1 MQTVTQVADAMQYVL
16 TERANELGRETGFIK
31 RKRQLTGAT
40 FCQALVFGWMAASD
54 GSMETLSQSAANVDV
69 KITRQGLQERF
80 TPEAAAFLR
89 AVLEESVRQVIRTK
103 GVATP
108 VLSRFDQVRIMDST
122 TVTLPD
128 ELAMVWAG
136 CEGSAVK
143 ISLDW
148 DLRQGTLHALQLHAA
163 REHDQQA
170 PLAQA
175 PLPPDTLRL
184 ADLGYFK
191 LDRLQM
197 LADDQAFWVTRYKQ
211 RTAIY
216 DEAGH
221 RVDLVERLRA
231 HTGPILDLP
240 IHLGTAHRIPCRL
253 LAQRV
258 PDAVLQ
264 QRQDRLRR
272 WESDKQRQASPQ
284 RWALLA
290 WTLYVTNAPS
300 DLLSA
305 DEVLAI
311 GTVRWQIELLFR
323 LWKTELEIDEWR
335 TVNVW
340 RMLCELYAKLIACI
354 IQHWLMLVGEV
365 HDLSRSLTQACH
377 TIQAKA
383 WQLAEFLTNR
393 QLLIRT
399 IRKIG
404 CILRAGCRIS
414 SSSSSPPTWQLFEP

>member
-1 MQTVTQVADAMQYVL
+1 MQTVTHVADAMQYIL
-16 TERANELGRETGFIK
+16 TKRANELGRETGFIK

-40 FCQALVFGWMAASD
+40 FCQTLVFGWLGASD
-54 GSMETLSQSAANVDV
+54 ASMETLSQSAANVDV
-69 KITRQGLQERF
+69 QITRQGLQDRF
-80 TPEAAAFLR
+80 TPEAAALLR
-89 AVLEESVRQVIRTK
+89 AVLEESVSQVIQAK
-103 GVATP
+103 GVTTP
-108 VLSRFDQVRIMDST
+108 VLNRFEQVRVMDST
-122 TVTLPD
+122 TVTLPE
-128 ELAMVWAG
+128 ELATMWAG

-148 DLRQGTLHALQLHAA
+148 DLRQGALHAVHLHAA

-191 LDRLQM
+191 LDRLQRM
-197 LADDQAFWVTRYKQ
+197 ANEQVFWVTRYKQ
-211 RTAIY
+211 RTAFY
-216 DEAGH
+216 DETGH
-221 RVDLVERLRA
+221 RLDLVERLHA
-231 HTGPILDLP
+231 HPGSMLDFPIY
-240 IHLGTAHRIPCRL
+240 LGANHRIPCRL
-253 LAQRV
+253 LALRV
-258 PDAVLQ
+258 PDEVLQ
-264 QRQDRLRR
+264 QRQDQLRR

-300 DLLSA
+300 DMLSA
-305 DEVLAI
+305 AEVLAV
-311 GTVRWQIELLFR
+311 GSVRWQIELLFR

-335 TVNVW
+335 TQNIW

-354 IQHWLMLVGEV
+354 IQHWLMLIGGV
-365 HDLSRSLTQACH
+365 HDLSRSLSQATH

-404 CILRAGCRIS
+404 AILQAGCRIS
-414 SSSSSPPTWQLFEP
+414 SSSSSPPTWQLFAP